1 MAPCDKSQAIAAI
14 RAVSYI
20 VVILIPACLPALGCN
35 RKEPEPPPEVKNEA
49 VYPEKTPIEDLIFI
63 PDNFEDLQK
72 VDPPKPND
80 SPQKTPAPSGERKEK
95 VK

>member
-49 VYPEKTPIEDLIFI
+49 VDPEKTPIEEMVKVEI
-63 PDNFEDLQK
+63 EDLQE
-72 VDPPKPND
+72 VDPPKPNA

-95 VK
+95 EK

>member
-35 RKEPEPPPEVKNEA
+35 RKEPEPPDEVKNEA
-49 VYPEKTPIEDLIFI
+49 VDPEKTPIDTMV
-63 PDNFEDLQK
+63 D
-72 VDPPKPND
+72 VDPEVFQEVEPPTKNGSPK
-80 SPQKTPAPSGERKEK
+80 KTGAPSGERKEK
-95 VK
+95 EK

>member
-49 VYPEKTPIEDLIFI
+49 VYPEKTPIEEMVDVNI
-63 PDNFEDLQK
+63 EDMK
-72 VDPPKPND
+72 EFYPPNKND
-80 SPQKTPAPSGERKEK
+80 SPKKTGTPSGERHEKEN
-95 VK
+95 

>member
-49 VYPEKTPIEDLIFI
+49 VDPEKTPIEEMVKVEI
-63 PDNFEDLQK
+63 EDLQE
-72 VDPPKPND
+72 VDPPKKNA
-80 SPQKTPAPSGERKEK
+80 SPQETGSPSGEHAEKEK
-95 VK
+95 